1 MLGNNGTTPVGEVV
15 SKDGEPMHGMTVCN
29 VPIGSKDFV
38 EGHLDQ
44 RMVATQRGCNKT
56 RNLLDPGRWPNPD
69 IPTRQMLWTLTVICL
84 QFMGDYWIR
93 HVRPDMTER
102 FAQGIDVGVKAIFQQ
117 CVGVKVNTWSDVAKE
132 RVRLPLCLKG
142 CGLTPHRDTGSCIG
156 RRCCRPTHDQFS
168 GRPRLRPS
176 LTKTRGN

>member
-1 MLGNNGTTPVGEVV
+1 MDCVPSMLDNEGKTPGGEVV
-15 SKDGEPMHGMTVCN
+15 LKDGEPMHGMTVCN
-29 VPIGSKDFV
+29 VPIGSKDFF

-44 RMVATQRGCNKT
+44 RMVATQRGCDKI

-69 IPTRQMLWTLTVICL
+69 IPTRQMLWTLTVTCL

-102 FAQGIDVGVKAIFQQ
+102 FSQGIDAGVKAIFQQ
-117 CVGVKVNTWSDVAKE
+117 CVVLNVNTWSDIAKE

-142 CGLTPHRDTGSCIG
+142 CRLTPHRNTGSCVG
-156 RRCCRPTHDQFS
+156 RQH
-168 GRPRLRPS
+168 LRPIHDPVS
-176 LTKTRGN
+176 